1 MAFSN
6 ADKSRHG
13 RSAQDSLLSILQ
25 RCKSLGYIVDFIE
38 EYRLGKAGFTNRKQF
53 YAPFLITFFDN
64 IKWVLFTTTSMRTDR
79 IKGQQWD
86 ATNLKE
92 IDNQIAAAYLV
103 YPDGVSEQINHEF
116 LRQNQ
121 KYRNKEEYSAIDA
134 IVSQEEINNMI
145 EAYALQNKTAG
156 QKKDIQGNN
165 FESRVADIL
174 SFRQNLIKW
183 QNNDNTIEGM
193 HYDLFFNVV
202 ECFGLDK
209 NKVQSITATSNSKK
223 IGRLPSGGKPKTDVL
238 ATVSYCDGSSDKTF
252 TVSCKRTSKKEVS
265 VHQYPANTFAKVI
278 NPDDVVLKNLLE
290 KFQERGNLRDF
301 GLENG
306 IALEKAL
313 KPYLEKLSLWVLGGF
328 GGDGNICQC
337 ASYIL
342 TYDNQTNSSRIHK
355 TVDYYKCLLNAGV
368 KGHFGTL
375 FKWTFASGQRG
386 KSIQLKVQII

>member
-1 MAFSN
+1 
-6 ADKSRHG
+6 
-13 RSAQDSLLSILQ
+13 
-25 RCKSLGYIVDFIE
+25 
-38 EYRLGKAGFTNRKQF
+38 
-53 YAPFLITFFDN
+53 
-64 IKWVLFTTTSMRTDR
+64 
-79 IKGQQWD
+79 
-86 ATNLKE
+86 
-92 IDNQIAAAYLV
+92 
-103 YPDGVSEQINHEF
+103 
-116 LRQNQ
+116 
-121 KYRNKEEYSAIDA
+121 
-134 IVSQEEINNMI
+134 MI